1 MVIFIKMF
9 AEFFSLALDTRVNIL
24 LCILSFLLALISIF
38 IVIVSIRQNNK
49 LLESNSRPYI
59 SAFLSN
65 QNQNIVLT
73 IKNFGNSSAYIENFV
88 STADFAKLS
97 PTKSIIPFQNFKGS
111 MLAPGQAVSCCF
123 DYRTLTDAY
132 DTFTLEISYSS
143 DFSNKRKLRNK
154 NYINKI
160 DINVKA
166 FRELFYIGADPRS
179 GKELEHIA
187 KTLHSIDLKLLDK

>member
-1 MVIFIKMF
+1 M
-9 AEFFSLALDTRVNIL
+9 
-24 LCILSFLLALISIF
+24 
-38 IVIVSIRQNNK
+38 
-49 LLESNSRPYI
+49 
-59 SAFLSN
+59 
-65 QNQNIVLT
+65 
-73 IKNFGNSSAYIENFV
+73 

-97 PTKSIIPFQNFKGS
+97 PAKAIIPFQNFKGS
-111 MLAPGQAVSCCF
+111 MLAPGQAVSCSF
-123 DYRTLTDAY
+123 VYRTLADAY

-154 NYINKI
+154 NYVNKI

-166 FRELFYIGADPRS
+166 FREFFYIGADPRS

>member
-49 LLESNSRPYI
+49 LLESSSRPYI

-65 QNQNIVLT
+65 QNRNIVLT

-97 PTKSIIPFQNFKGS
+97 PTKKVTPFQNFKGS
-111 MLAPGQAVSCCF
+111 TLAPGEAVSCSF
-123 DYRTLTDAY
+123 PYRTFADTY

-143 DFSNKRKLRNK
+143 DFSSKQKFRNK

-160 DINVKA
+160 DINVRA
-166 FRELFYIGADPRS
+166 FRELFYISVDPKP
-179 GKELEHIA
+179 GKELEDIA